1 MTKQIADALHSGE
14 FAYITSDGQ
23 IVQTDNSHF
32 SGKAIG
38 SIDTVAEFTLAEVLQ
53 PFTDAFAELVAER
66 DKLLVELK
74 AASDPESLK
83 MAFAQKAISSAAIGD
98 FDALMAFLNEQQ
110 TIDDISAEV
119 ENESPNSEDVEVVA
133 EVEEAEIVAEAE
145 AEAEAETET
154 EEEEVELVAESIELA
169 AEPVASEIH
178 NDDQP
183 IIEEE
188 HEEVEAVVEADAG
201 PARFVPAEAVFSE
214 SDPHYPFEQY
224 VLKAEA
230 IAVLNEWQYGNMEFE
245 NIRFKWD
252 ELPAISD
259 EAQKDLVARLQ
270 KAQAHFNERRSAH
283 FEKMTQLRVANL
295 DRKKELLERLE
306 TIVRDGRWNA
316 VNELKSLE
324 RRWEK
329 IRQIPADEVERVQ
342 KRFDALKTTFEE
354 KRVDFLVKRKER
366 EEENLSIKMLI
377 LDKMSMINS
386 GIDEETLSWDNLNSL
401 FEGLSQQWRKVGPVT
416 VEREDEIWNLYRTAL
431 DAYQQNKLTFNKAYR
446 AELDKNLKK
455 KTSLCDQAE
464 ALVSEPDL
472 VIAAR
477 TINRL
482 HREWKECGS
491 VSKDHSELL
500 WERFKKASDIFNV
513 RKNSN
518 LDVIRDAE
526 NANYDAKEKLCDQAE
541 ALVAS
546 NDFSKATRDMQVL
559 SNQWKDIGPVPRR
572 KTKPLWNRFKKAMD
586 DFFEKRR
593 DSMKNSRNTEKEN
606 YKAKKD
612 IIDNI
617 NKLIELEDPQQAVNE
632 IKPLQDEYQKVG
644 FVPMKY
650 KNKLWT
656 KYKEACDTVYQRA
669 REERASRSIQHTNN
683 APRRNQNDAGSG
695 DRRKVNDVQRLKKE
709 CDELQ
714 QMILHYSDTKTFIKP
729 SKQGNKLRDDIQAKI
744 DAAQAKLYSKMEELD
759 AMKRA
764 AESAS

>member
-14 FAYITSDGQ
+14 FAYISSDGQ
-23 IVQTDNSHF
+23 IIQSDNSHF
-32 SGKAIG
+32 NGKAIG
-38 SIDTVAEFTLAEVLQ
+38 SIDTAAEFTPEEVLQ
-53 PFTDAFAELVAER
+53 PFTDAFSELVSER
-66 DKLLVELK
+66 DKIVAELET
-74 AASDPESLK
+74 ASDPDSLK
-83 MAFAQKAISSAAIGD
+83 KAFLEKAAATAAIGD
-98 FDALMAFLNEQQ
+98 FDNLMAFLNEAAAPDTVDKETESHAEAQEEPSEVEIPVVE
-110 TIDDISAEV
+110 IDD
-119 ENESPNSEDVEVVA
+119 
-133 EVEEAEIVAEAE
+133 VEEED
-145 AEAEAETET
+145 
-154 EEEEVELVAESIELA
+154 EEVELVVEA
-169 AEPVASEIH
+169 APVADEIH
-178 NDDQP
+178 HDDQP
-183 IIEEE
+183 VAEEE
-188 HEEVEAVVEADAG
+188 HEEVEVVAEVAEEPAG
-201 PARFVPAEAVFSE
+201 FVPAEAVFSE
-214 SDPHYPFEQY
+214 GDPHYPFEQF

-230 IAVLNEWQYGNMEFE
+230 IAVSTDWQYGNLEFE

-252 ELPAISD
+252 EIPAISD
-259 EAQKDLVARLQ
+259 DAQKELVARLQ

-283 FEKMTQLRVANL
+283 FEKMTQVRAANL

-329 IRQIPADEVERVQ
+329 IRQIPADEVEKIQ
-342 KRFDALKTTFEE
+342 KRFDALRTTFEE

-366 EEENLSIKMLI
+366 EEENLNIKMLI
-377 LDKMSMINS
+377 LDKMDMINTS
-386 GIDEETLSWDNLNSL
+386 INEETLSWDNLDNL

-416 VEREDEIWNLYRTAL
+416 VEKEDDVWNRYRTAL

-446 AELDKNLKK
+446 AELEKNLKK
-455 KTSLCDQAE
+455 KTALCDQAE
-464 ALVSEPDL
+464 ALVGEEDL
-472 VIAAR
+472 VNAAR

-482 HREWKECGS
+482 HREWKECGP
-491 VSKDHSELL
+491 VSKDQSEVL
-500 WERFKKASDIFNV
+500 WERFKKASDAFNE
-513 RKNSN
+513 RKNAN

-526 NANYDAKEKLCDQAE
+526 NANYEAKEKLCDQAE
-541 ALVAS
+541 ALASS
-546 NDFSKATRDMQVL
+546 NDYAKATREMQTL

-593 DSMKNSRNTEKEN
+593 DSLKNVRHAEKEN

-612 IIDNI
+612 IIDKI

-650 KNKLWT
+650 KNKLWA
-656 KYKEACDTVYQRA
+656 KYKEACDAVYQRA
-669 REERASRSIQHTNN
+669 REERAARSIQNVNH
-683 APRRNQNDAGSG
+683 APRRQQQQDAGSG
-695 DRRKVNDVQRLKKE
+695 DRRKGSDLQRLKKE

-744 DAAQAKLYSKMEELD
+744 DAAQAKLYSKTEELE
-759 AMKRA
+759 AMKRDA
-764 AESAS
+764 QSAS